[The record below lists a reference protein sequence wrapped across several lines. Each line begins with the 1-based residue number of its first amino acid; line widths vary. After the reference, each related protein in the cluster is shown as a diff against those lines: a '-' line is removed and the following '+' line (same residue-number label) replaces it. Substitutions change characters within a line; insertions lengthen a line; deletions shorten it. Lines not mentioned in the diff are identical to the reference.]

1 MDDWF
6 GGDLSDGEIVKDVKS
21 AKVES
26 AKNAF
31 SALEDTMNIPSGST
45 PMPKGL
51 AKAVK
56 KNTSIAIQEAKE
68 VLADPDE
75 TFEDKEFIRTT
86 IKTQIIKMQGT
97 LEIMEGSIM
106 VGAEPRVFE
115 VYSDLNKSIL
125 DACSK
130 LMQLQKQSETS
141 KMMKAP
147 EGSPSIELTETK
159 TIKAKG
165 SDMSAFLEQLQ
176 NRGQG

>member
-6 GGDLSDGEIVKDVKS
+6 GDSIDVEVVKDIKS
-21 AKVES
+21 SKVES

-31 SALEDTMNIPSGST
+31 SALEDTMNLPTGST
-45 PMPKGL
+45 PMPKGI

-75 TFEDKEFIRTT
+75 SFEDKEFIRTT

-147 EGSPSIELTETK
+147 ESGVVELTETK

-165 SDMSAFLEQLQ
+165 SDMSAFLEQLG
-176 NRGQG
+176 NRVVN